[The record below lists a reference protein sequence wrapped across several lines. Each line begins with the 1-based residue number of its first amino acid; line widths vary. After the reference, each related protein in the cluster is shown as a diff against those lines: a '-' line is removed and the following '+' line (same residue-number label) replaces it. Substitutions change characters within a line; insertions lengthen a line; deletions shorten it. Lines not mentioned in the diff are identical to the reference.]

1 MHLII
6 KVPPSLQKYGDFL
19 EGFLEA
25 MMIKLDKN
33 SHKET
38 PTTRDIPGILDLLQ
52 LEVDEFELQFN
63 EDKHDGNV
71 LVELADVANFAFLAY
86 VALKLQDLGNGR

>member
-1 MHLII
+1 
-6 KVPPSLQKYGDFL
+6 
-19 EGFLEA
+19 